1 MGATETTVIGAR
13 HAELPALAGAVVL
26 ALVESMI
33 AVAVLLWPAL
43 SVTVRV
49 TVTVPLLGAFTVVV
63 APLLPLT
70 GLLPELLDHW

>member
-1 MGATETTVIGAR
+1 LGATETTVIGAR

-43 SVTVRV
+43 SVTV
-49 TVTVPLLGAFTVVV
+49 PLLGAFTVVV